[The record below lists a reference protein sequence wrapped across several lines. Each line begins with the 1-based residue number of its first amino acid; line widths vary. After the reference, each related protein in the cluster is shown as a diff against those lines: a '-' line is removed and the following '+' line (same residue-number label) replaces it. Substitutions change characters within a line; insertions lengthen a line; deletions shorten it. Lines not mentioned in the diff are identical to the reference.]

1 MTFVT
6 LLRLSPYYV
15 CHLITFFAYNVC
27 RIKMFVAVSKNLIN
41 KCDKLSPLYRINDV
55 EAGGVD
61 GYEDLRILVDDERAQ
76 GLGRAL
82 YLSSKIQF
90 FL

>member
-1 MTFVT
+1 M
-6 LLRLSPYYV
+6 
-15 CHLITFFAYNVC
+15 
-27 RIKMFVAVSKNLIN
+27 MFVAVSKNLIN

-90 FL
+90 FLWKLKTDRTYVLIYI

>member
-1 MTFVT
+1 M
-6 LLRLSPYYV
+6 
-15 CHLITFFAYNVC
+15 
-27 RIKMFVAVSKNLIN
+27 MFVAVSKNLIN
-41 KCDKLSPLYRINDV
+41 KCDKLSLLYRVDDV

-61 GYEDLRILVDDERAQ
+61 GYEDLRILVDDEGAQ

-82 YLSSKIQF
+82 YLSSKIQL